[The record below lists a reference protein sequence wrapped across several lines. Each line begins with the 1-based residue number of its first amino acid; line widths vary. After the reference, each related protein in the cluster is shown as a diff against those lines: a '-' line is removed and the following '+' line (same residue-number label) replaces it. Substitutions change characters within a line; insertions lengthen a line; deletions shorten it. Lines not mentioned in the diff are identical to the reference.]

1 MKTSYIIDLK
11 IKGNKDKGYLV
22 PLEEDFNIPFE
33 VKRIF
38 YIYNVPFKSNRG
50 AHAYY
55 NTKQMLICVSGSLGI
70 RCFDGVDEVV
80 YKLDTHNKALYIDPM
95 VWRTTFEHSSDAVL
109 LVLSS
114 LEFDEGD
121 YIRDYNKFLEVNK
134 CT

>member
-11 IKGNKDKGYLV
+11 TKGNKDMGYLV

-38 YIYNVPFKSNRG
+38 YTYNVPFESNRG

-70 RCFDGVDEVV
+70 RCFDGVKEVV
-80 YKLDTHNKALYIDPM
+80 YKLDTPNKALYINPM

-114 LEFDEGD
+114 LEFNEDD

-134 CT
+134 CM